1 MPDDRSAPRPFALH
15 WGSGHIAEEASFTG
29 PYHEPRIQ
37 LLEFKDGPAAG
48 SVAVRFCFYDLRGR
62 FQRNPLVV
70 DEQAI
75 DGLRAALRQAPRLR
89 ALLRR
94 LVE

>member
-1 MPDDRSAPRPFALH
+1 MPADRAAPRSFTLH
-15 WGSGHIAEEASFTG
+15 WGSGRIAEEASYAG

-37 LLEFKDGPAAG
+37 LLEFTEGQAAG

-62 FQRNPLVV
+62 FQRNPLIV
-70 DEQAI
+70 DERDI
-75 DGLRAALRQAPRLR
+75 EGLREALRRTPRLR

>member
-1 MPDDRSAPRPFALH
+1 MAGERTTPRPFTLH
-15 WGSGHIAEEASFTG
+15 WGSGHIAEEASYTG
-29 PYHEPRIQ
+29 PYHVPCIQ
-37 LLEFKDGPAAG
+37 LLESTEGEAAG
-48 SVAVRFCFYDLRGR
+48 SVAVRFCFYDHAGR

-75 DGLRAALRQAPRLR
+75 EGLRKALERAPRLR